1 MGQAQTAATVRHG
14 KDEVMT
20 TIALSI
26 AWMAVAGIYFLAKT
40 QYQTS
45 EK

>member
-1 MGQAQTAATVRHG
+1 M
-14 KDEVMT
+14 MT
-20 TIALSI
+20 IVLSI
-26 AWMAVAGIYFLAKT
+26 AWMAVAGIYFLVKT

>member
-1 MGQAQTAATVRHG
+1 
-14 KDEVMT
+14 MT

-26 AWMAVAGIYFLAKT
+26 AWVAVAGIYFLVKAE
-40 QYQTS
+40 YQTS

>member
-1 MGQAQTAATVRHG
+1 M
-14 KDEVMT
+14 MT
-20 TIALSI
+20 LALSI
-26 AWMAVAGIYFLAKT
+26 AWMAVAGIFFLVKT

>member
-1 MGQAQTAATVRHG
+1 ML
-14 KDEVMT
+14 

-26 AWMAVAGIYFLAKT
+26 AWLAVAGIYFLAKT
-40 QYQTS
+40 EYPTS

>member
-1 MGQAQTAATVRHG
+1 VRHG
-14 KDEVMT
+14 KVEVML

-40 QYQTS
+40 QYQT
-45 EK
+45 

>member
-1 MGQAQTAATVRHG
+1 M
-14 KDEVMT
+14 M

-26 AWMAVAGIYFLAKT
+26 AWVAVAGIYFLAKT
-40 QYQTS
+40 SYQVD